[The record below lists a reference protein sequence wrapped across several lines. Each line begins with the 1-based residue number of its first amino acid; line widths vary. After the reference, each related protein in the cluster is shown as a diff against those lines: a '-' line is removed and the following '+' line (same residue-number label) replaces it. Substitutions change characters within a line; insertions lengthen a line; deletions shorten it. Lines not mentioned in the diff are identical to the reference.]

1 MLVETNILALIQY
14 RPYGEKMAEYVSG
27 GTTGQ
32 KYVFTEKER
41 DIETGYDYFGARF
54 YDSDLGRWMTVDP
67 LADKYP
73 GWSPYNYVMG
83 NPLRFICILNII
95 IRFWFSISYVDVS

>member
-41 DIETGYDYFGARF
+41 DTETGYDYFGARF
-54 YDSDLGRWMTVDP
+54 YDSDIGRWMSVDP
-67 LADKYP
+67 LMD
-73 GWSPYNYVMG
+73 
-83 NPLRFICILNII
+83 
-95 IRFWFSISYVDVS
+95 